1 MSRRLLTLFCAPVA
15 VAFIATAAAACGSV
29 EEEQPPESQLFATD
43 PFGLESGL
51 AIVEMTHQG
60 EGDFAV
66 ALLSATQEETTV
78 TQEPIEF
85 SNEQDGGSH
94 TEVASALADASR
106 PGTFTQAAHI
116 PVGGKHL
123 LQVKA
128 DGPWKIKVEQP
139 RPSSASRITSFSGD
153 GNTATPFFEL
163 SGGIKTITTTTF
175 GGGFKVSLLDK
186 DGKVAN
192 NPKLDEGKREA
203 GPGRESA
210 WITSDFSEGGI
221 YLFNVQADGL
231 WTIEISDGEQPV
243 DDVQPRG
250 IELLGV
256 PLSLLIGVVVVPVA
270 IGIVLLWGLKRS
282 RVRG

>member
-1 MSRRLLTLFCAPVA
+1 MSRRILTLFCAPVSL
-15 VAFIATAAAACGSV
+15 AFIAIAGACGSV
-29 EEEQPPESQLFATD
+29 EEQPPESQLFATD

-66 ALLSATQEETTV
+66 ALLSATQEETAAPP
-78 TQEPIEF
+78 EPIEF

-94 TEVASALADASR
+94 TEVASTLADASG
-106 PGTFTQAAHI
+106 PGEFSQAVHI
-116 PVGGKHL
+116 PVEGKHL

-163 SGGIKTITTTTF
+163 SGGIKTITTTSF

-192 NPKLDEGKREA
+192 NPKLDEGTREA

-210 WITSDFSEGGI
+210 WITSDFSDGGI
-221 YLFNVQADGL
+221 YLFNVEADGL
-231 WTIEISDGEQPV
+231 WIIEISDGEQPV

-256 PLSLLIGVVVVPVA
+256 PLSLLISVLVVPVA
-270 IGIVLLWGLKRS
+270 IGIVILWRLKRS

>member
-1 MSRRLLTLFCAPVA
+1 MSRNILTLFCAPVT
-15 VAFIATAAAACGSV
+15 VAFIVIAGACSSV

-66 ALLSATQEETTV
+66 ALLSATQEETAV
-78 TQEPIEF
+78 APEPIEF
-85 SNEQDGGSH
+85 SDGQSGGSH
-94 TEVASALADASR
+94 TEVASALADTSD
-106 PGTFTQAAHI
+106 PGTFSQAAHI
-116 PVGGKHL
+116 PVAGKHL

-139 RPSSASRITSFSGD
+139 RPSSAPRIASFSGD

-163 SGGIKTITTTTF
+163 SGGIKTITTTSF
-175 GGGFKVSLLDK
+175 GGDFKVSLLDK
-186 DGKVAN
+186 DGKVAS
-192 NPKLDEGKREA
+192 NPKLDEGKREI
-203 GPGRESA
+203 GSGWGSA

-221 YLFNVQADGL
+221 YLFNVESDGL

-243 DDVQPRG
+243 DAMQPRG

-256 PLSLLIGVVVVPVA
+256 PLSLVIGVLVVPVA
-270 IGIVLLWGLKRS
+270 VGIVILWGLKRS

>member
-1 MSRRLLTLFCAPVA
+1 MSRRLLSLLCAPVA
-15 VAFIATAAAACGSV
+15 VAFIVTAAAACGSV
-29 EEEQPPESQLFATD
+29 EEQPPESQLFATD

-60 EGDFAV
+60 EGNFAV
-66 ALLSATQEETTV
+66 ALLSATQEKTAAPP
-78 TQEPIEF
+78 EPIEF

-94 TEVASALADASR
+94 TGVASTLTDVSD
-106 PGTFTQAAHI
+106 PGTFSQAAHI

-139 RPSSASRITSFSGD
+139 RPSSASRITTFSGD

-163 SGGIKTITTTTF
+163 SGGIKTITTTSF
-175 GGGFKVSLLDK
+175 GGDFKVSLLDE

-192 NPKLDEGKREA
+192 NPKLDEGKREI
-203 GPGRESA
+203 GSGWGSA

-221 YLFNVQADGL
+221 YLFNVESDGL

-243 DDVQPRG
+243 DAMQPRG

-256 PLSLLIGVVVVPVA
+256 PLSLVIGVLVVPVA
-270 IGIVLLWGLKRS
+270 VGLVILWGLKRS

>member
-1 MSRRLLTLFCAPVA
+1 MSRRKLTLFCAPVA
-15 VAFIATAAAACGSV
+15 VAFIATAVACGS

-66 ALLSATQEETTV
+66 ALLSETQEETTA

-94 TEVASALADASR
+94 TEVASALADTSG
-106 PGTFTQAAHI
+106 PGTFSQAAHI
-116 PVGGKHL
+116 PVEGKHL

-139 RPSSASRITSFSGD
+139 RPSSAPRITSFSGY

-163 SGGIKTITTTTF
+163 SSGIKTITTTSF
-175 GGGFKVSLLDK
+175 GEGFKLSLLDK
-186 DGKVAN
+186 DGKVAS
-192 NPKLDEGKREA
+192 NPKLDEGKREGA
-203 GPGRESA
+203 LGREYA

-221 YLFNVQADGL
+221 YLFNVESDGM

-243 DDVQPRG
+243 DDIQLRG

-256 PLSLLIGVVVVPVA
+256 PLSLVIGVLVVPVA
-270 IGIVLLWGLKRS
+270 MGIVILWGLKRS